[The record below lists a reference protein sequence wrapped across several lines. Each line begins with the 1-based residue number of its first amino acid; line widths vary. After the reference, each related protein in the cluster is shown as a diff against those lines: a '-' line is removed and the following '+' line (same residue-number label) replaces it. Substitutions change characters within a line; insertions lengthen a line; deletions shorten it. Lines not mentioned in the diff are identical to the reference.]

1 MVRFGLDYPD
11 SVKMILLNNG
21 VPSSSQFALISIP
34 PPYILTLKGPVR
46 KNLYR
51 VDRHHSPTRVTPR
64 IDFRVIFRP
73 N

>member
-11 SVKMILLNNG
+11 SVKMILLNHG

-34 PPYILTLKGPVR
+34 PYILTLKGPVR
-46 KNLYR
+46 ENLYR
-51 VDRHHSPTRVTPR
+51 VDRDHSPTRVTPR
-64 IDFRVIFRP
+64 LDFRVIFRP